1 MNTMVMNRLD
11 RIARRLAAQ
20 DDVMTHVFVGIN
32 FPSAMSQEQALE
44 TARKLLPCN
53 TGDWEVDQHEQDGEM
68 QWMVGNLEMPEWF
81 YHENPDG
88 FENTGDGVT
97 IGFETP

>member
-20 DDVMTHVFVGIN
+20 NDDMVFVSVGVN
-32 FPSAMSQEQALE
+32 FPSTMSPEQALE
-44 TARKLLPCN
+44 IARKLLPCP
-53 TGDWEVDQHEQDGEM
+53 TGDWEVEQSFQDGEM

-81 YHENPDG
+81 YNENPDG

-97 IGFETP
+97 IVFETP